1 MSRPNYVQGH
11 HQSAREARGSR
22 RRHYC
27 QTEVRAGALM
37 STTVRPTRLRDEDGG
52 GAAAVVKNAQR
63 PTNCNSGPFIILTG
77 SLNNTLYLWSRARQS
92 GIVWEGSQIPTHA
105 EGKRGAARGCTGSF
119 PPPRHQ
125 IMRFPQKLKL
135 CRCDF
140 KVRLCFI
147 MRMEVHGTLPPAWK
161 RWPEKITW
169 CFDPEW
175 VN

>member
-52 GAAAVVKNAQR
+52 GAAVVVKNAQR

-77 SLNNTLYLWSRARQS
+77 SLNNTLYL
-92 GIVWEGSQIPTHA
+92 
-105 EGKRGAARGCTGSF
+105 
-119 PPPRHQ
+119 
-125 IMRFPQKLKL
+125 
-135 CRCDF
+135 
-140 KVRLCFI
+140 
-147 MRMEVHGTLPPAWK
+147 
-161 RWPEKITW
+161 
-169 CFDPEW
+169 
-175 VN
+175 